1 MEVFVQLICIVVLV
15 RYSLKAASSGSLTGL
30 SLYAAFAAALAMM
43 IYPWVIRQPLTIV
56 SNLLADREMVQNIA
70 LLTTAE
76 AIAGIFIPVYLLDH
90 YFKPKEKR
98 SFTSRML
105 KTIPGVLVFF
115 AIAYFELLFFKY
127 RAGGDFLVTAF
138 LYGAILF
145 LFTGISGCIF
155 RYVLQSESLKL
166 EIKVFMSLT
175 ILVGGLLISSAVAD
189 YNVSHAQTEIEWIP
203 LIVLLAGTVALIL
216 LGVWMYQT
224 DFGKKL
230 KRQLKWIK

>member
-30 SLYAAFAAALAMM
+30 TLYAAFAATLAMM

-56 SNLLADREMVQNIA
+56 SNLLADRDMVQNIA

-76 AIAGIFIPVYLLDH
+76 AIAGIFISVYLLDH
-90 YFKPKEKR
+90 YFRPKAER

-127 RAGGDFLVTAF
+127 RAGGDFLVTA
-138 LYGAILF
+138 LMYGTILF
-145 LFTGISGCIF
+145 LFTGVSGCIF

-166 EIKVFMSLT
+166 EIKVFMSLI
-175 ILVGGLLISSAVAD
+175 ILVAGLLISSAVAD
-189 YNVSHAQTEIEWIP
+189 YNVSHARTEIEWIP
-203 LIVLLAGTVALIL
+203 LIVLLAGTVALVL

-230 KRQLKWIK
+230 KRQLKWNK